1 MKHALP
7 LALLL
12 TLPAVAAQ
20 AQDLTNNGATISLTN
35 GAVLWVGGTLQNA
48 GGTLDL
54 SSGSNQL
61 YVGGNLTSAAGATL
75 QAGTASTVTLNGAAT
90 QQLDLAGARLY
101 NLTVSNTGGGVTLP
115 AASNA
120 DVAGHLMLSSGMVAA
135 SPGSVLRLLDGA
147 TLAGEQSGRYVW
159 GNLAAERAS
168 VPAGSTTSFANGF
181 ALTPAVGLSNLT
193 VTRRA
198 GLGAAQISYGTSG
211 NGLYKGI
218 DRIWATST
226 AVSGTVQLSWLSDND
241 NGLTDFRQSQAW
253 ARAAAPVAGS
263 DWSRI
268 SPSQDA
274 TGTRTVTGTIPPNA
288 SFSFFTV
295 STAASPLGST
305 APLPVTLT
313 SFTAAAQG
321 PDVLLRWATASE
333 INNDRFEVEVSP
345 DGGAFRRI
353 GQVAGRGSSSQP
365 HEYQLLDPAVARYA
379 TSLVYYRL
387 RQVDRDGTASYS
399 AVRTVAVSAQ
409 PGLAL
414 FPNPTTQA
422 ATLTGAQPGTVVTV
436 FDAVGRQVLRATA
449 DAAGTAALALPAGRA
464 TGVYVVRVGA
474 TALRLTVE

>member
-1 MKHALP
+1 M
-7 LALLL
+7 LL
-12 TLPAVAAQ
+12 TLPAAAAQ

-48 GGTLDL
+48 SGTLDL

-61 YVGGNLTSAAGATL
+61 YVGGSLTNAAGATL

-120 DVAGHLMLSSGMVAA
+120 DVAGRLTLSSGMVAV
-135 SPGSVLRLLDGA
+135 SPGSVLRLVEGA

-159 GNLAAERAS
+159 GNLAAVLAS
-168 VPAGSTTSFANGF
+168 VPAGSATSFANGF
-181 ALTPAVGLSNLT
+181 VLTPAAGLSNLT

-198 GLGAAQISYGTSG
+198 GLGAAQVSYGTSASG
-211 NGLYKGI
+211 AYKGI
-218 DRIWATST
+218 DRIWATSM

-274 TGTRTVTGTIPPNA
+274 TATRTVTGTIPSNT

-295 STAASPLGST
+295 STADSPLGS

-313 SFTAAAQG
+313 NFTAAVQG
-321 PDVLLRWATASE
+321 PDVLLRWTTASE
-333 INNDRFEVEVSP
+333 VNNDRFEVEVSP
-345 DGGAFRRI
+345 DGRTFRRI
-353 GQVAGRGSSSQP
+353 GQVAGLGSSNQP
-365 HEYQLLDPAVARYA
+365 HAYQLLDPAVARYA
-379 TSLVYYRL
+379 ISLVYYRL
-387 RQVDRDGTASYS
+387 RQVDRDGTAAYS

-449 DAAGTAALALPAGRA
+449 DAAGTAALVLPAGRA

>member
-48 GGTLDL
+48 SGTLDL

-101 NLTVSNTGGGVTLP
+101 NLTVSNTSGGVTLP

-120 DVAGHLMLSSGMVAA
+120 DVAGRLTLSSGMVAV

-147 TLAGEQSGRYVW
+147 TLTGEQSGRYVW
-159 GNLAAERAS
+159 GSLAAVRAS
-168 VPAGSTTSFANGF
+168 VPAGSATSFANGF
-181 ALTPAVGLSNLT
+181 VLTPAAGLSNLT

-198 GLGAAQISYGTSG
+198 GLGAAQVSYGTSASG
-211 NGLYKGI
+211 AYKGI

-253 ARAAAPVAGS
+253 GRTAAPVAGS

-274 TGTRTVTGTIPPNA
+274 TATRTVTGTIPSNT

-295 STAASPLGST
+295 STADSPLSS

-313 SFTAAAQG
+313 NFTAAAQG
-321 PDVLLRWATASE
+321 PDVLLRWTTASE

-345 DGGAFRRI
+345 DGRTFRRI
-353 GQVAGRGSSSQP
+353 GQVAGQGSTSQP
-365 HEYQLLDPAVARYA
+365 HAYQLLDPAVARYA

-387 RQVDRDGTASYS
+387 RQVDRDGTAAYS

-422 ATLTGAQPGTVVTV
+422 ASLTGAQPGAVVTV
-436 FDAVGRQVLRATA
+436 FDAVGRQVLRATTN
-449 DAAGTAALALPAGRA
+449 AAGTATLALPAGRA

>member
-12 TLPAVAAQ
+12 TLPAAAAQ
-20 AQDLTNNGATISLTN
+20 AQNLTNNGATISLTN
-35 GAVLWVGGTLQNA
+35 GAVLWVGSTLQNTS
-48 GGTLDL
+48 GTLDL

-61 YVGGNLTSAAGATL
+61 YVGGSLTNAAGATL

-90 QQLDLAGARLY
+90 QQLDLQGGQLA
-101 NLTVSNTGGGVTLP
+101 NLTINNTNGGVNVP
-115 AASNA
+115 ASSNA
-120 DVAGHLMLSSGMVAA
+120 EVTGQLLLSSGMVTIN
-135 SPGSVLRLLDGA
+135 PGSVLRLLTGA
-147 TLAGEQSGRYVW
+147 TLVGEQGGRYVR
-159 GNLAAERAS
+159 GPLAAVKAS
-168 VPAGSTTSFANGF
+168 VPAGSATEFPNGF
-181 ALTPAVGLSNLT
+181 TLTPTTALSNLS
-193 VTRRA
+193 VIRRA
-198 GLGAAQISYGTSG
+198 GLNSAQISYGTNASATNRG
-211 NGLYKGI
+211 V

-226 AVSGTVQLSWLSDND
+226 GVTGTVQLSWLPDND
-241 NGLTDFRQSQAW
+241 NGLTNFSQAQAW
-253 ARAAAPVAGS
+253 ARTAAPVAGS

-268 SPSQDA
+268 SSSQDA
-274 TGTRTVTGTIPPNA
+274 TGTRTVTGTIPSNT

-295 STAASPLGST
+295 STADSPLGS

-313 SFTAAAQG
+313 NFTAAAQG
-321 PDVLLRWATASE
+321 PDVLLRWTTASE

-345 DGGAFRRI
+345 DGRTFQRI
-353 GQVAGRGSSSQP
+353 GQVVGQGSTSQP
-365 HEYQLLDPAVARYA
+365 HAYQLLDPAVARYA

-399 AVRTVAVSAQ
+399 AVRTVTVSAQ

-422 ATLTGAQPGTVVTV
+422 TTLTGAQPGTVVTV

-449 DAAGTAALALPAGRA
+449 DAAGTATLVLPAGHA
-464 TGVYVVRVGA
+464 TGVYVVRVAA

>member
-12 TLPAVAAQ
+12 TLPTAAAQ
-20 AQDLTNNGATISLTN
+20 AQNLTNNGATISLTN
-35 GAVLWVGGTLQNA
+35 GAVLWVGGTLQNTS
-48 GGTLDL
+48 GTLDL

-61 YVGGNLTSAAGATL
+61 YVGGDLTSAAGATL

-115 AASNA
+115 TASNA
-120 DVAGHLMLSSGMVAA
+120 DVAGRLTLSSGMVAV
-135 SPGSVLRLLDGA
+135 SPSSVLRLLDGA
-147 TLAGEQSGRYVW
+147 TLTGEQIGRYVW
-159 GNLAAERAS
+159 GNLAAVRTS
-168 VPAGSTTSFANGF
+168 VPAGTATSFANGF
-181 ALTPAVGLSNLT
+181 VLTPATGLSNLT

-198 GLGAAQISYGTSG
+198 GLGAAQTSYGTSG
-211 NGLYKGI
+211 SGAYKGI
-218 DRIWATST
+218 DQIWATST

-253 ARAAAPVAGS
+253 ARTAAPVAGS

-274 TGTRTVTGTIPPNA
+274 TATRTVTGTIPPNI

-295 STAASPLGST
+295 STADSPLGS

-313 SFTAAAQG
+313 NFTAAAQG
-321 PDVLLRWATASE
+321 PDVLLRWTTASE
-333 INNDRFEVEVSP
+333 VNNDRFEVEVSP
-345 DGGAFRRI
+345 DGRTFRRI
-353 GQVAGRGSSSQP
+353 GQVTGRGSSNQP
-365 HEYQLLDPAVARYA
+365 QAYQLLDPAVARYA

-387 RQVDRDGTASYS
+387 RQVDRDGTAAYS
-399 AVRTVAVSAQ
+399 TVRTVAVSAQ

-414 FPNPTTQA
+414 FPNPTTQTT
-422 ATLTGAQPGTVVTV
+422 TLTGAQPGTMVTV
-436 FDAVGRQVLRATA
+436 FDAVGRQVLRAMA
-449 DAAGTAALALPAGRA
+449 DAAGTATLVLPAGRA

-474 TALRLTVE
+474 TVLRLTVE